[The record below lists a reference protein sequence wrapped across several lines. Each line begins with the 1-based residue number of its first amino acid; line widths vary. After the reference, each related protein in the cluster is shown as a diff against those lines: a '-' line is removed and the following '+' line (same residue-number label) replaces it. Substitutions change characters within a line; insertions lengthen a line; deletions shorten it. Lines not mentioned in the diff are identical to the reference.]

1 MTDEKQEAP
10 GLATQI
16 RKLMRTGFGA
26 LQNRG
31 ELLAVEWQEE
41 RARMLEVLIWTV
53 VCLFFAILGVGLLT
67 VFIIF
72 LFPENLRIYAIA
84 GFALLYLAAAILVWT
99 NLKGLLQHEP
109 FAETVAQVRKD
120 AECFESL
127 R

>member
-1 MTDEKQEAP
+1 MTDEPQEAP

-16 RKLMRTGFGA
+16 RKLMRTGLGA

-31 ELLAVEWQEE
+31 ELLSVEWQEE
-41 RARMLEVLIWTV
+41 RARMLEVVVWTV
-53 VCLFFAILGVGLLT
+53 VCLFFGILGVGLLT
-67 VFIIF
+67 VFVIF

-99 NLKGLLQHEP
+99 NLKKLLLHEP
-109 FAETVAQVRKD
+109 FAESVAQVRKD